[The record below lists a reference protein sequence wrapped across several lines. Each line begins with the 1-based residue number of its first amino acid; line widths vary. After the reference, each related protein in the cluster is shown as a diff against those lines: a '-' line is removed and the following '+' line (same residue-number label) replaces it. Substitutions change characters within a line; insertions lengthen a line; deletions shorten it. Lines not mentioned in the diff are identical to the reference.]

1 MLLRTIT
8 LEDISSLKS
17 ATIINLTCDSCGV
30 DIPRSVKAIRHSIKN
45 SGATQAFC
53 SNKCQGAMLKKTYT
67 KNCERCGTEFVTSD
81 NNTKNCSRTCANIR
95 EHTQETKDKISS
107 TLKGKVVENK
117 IKSDVVPKPKKTN
130 KISKPRKISNL
141 PSRYHYRH
149 SDADFCTINI
159 CKCKNCEFVG
169 SYRTQRGYCPNCE
182 DMYSSNK
189 RAMYQ
194 FTFNV
199 YHYPDLF
206 DLNLLESVGWR
217 VTRGKNKNVFGI
229 SRDHKVSVRDSIINN
244 YDPYYIKHPLNC
256 ELMTHDENQRKGT
269 KSSMSYDELVKL
281 VDDYEN
287 GRPTGA

>member
-17 ATIINLTCDSCGV
+17 ATILNLTCDSCGN

-67 KNCERCGTEFVTSD
+67 KNCERCGTEFETSD
-81 NNTKNCSRTCANIR
+81 NNTKNCSRVCANSR
-95 EHTQETKDKISS
+95 PQTQETKDKISS
-107 TLKGKVVENK
+107 TLKGRVTKPINPAPYRNLYRY
-117 IKSDVVPKPKKTN
+117 SDD
-130 KISKPRKISNL
+130 S
-141 PSRYHYRH
+141 
-149 SDADFCTINI
+149 FCPIIT
-159 CKCKNCEFVG
+159 CKCQNCGFTG
-169 SYRTQRGYCPNCE
+169 SYRTQRWYCPNCD
-182 DMYSSNK
+182 DMYSLNM
-189 RAMYQ
+189 RAKYQ

-206 DLNLLESVGWR
+206 DLDLLESVGWR
-217 VTRGKNKNVFGI
+217 VTKGENKNVFGI
-229 SRDHKVSVRDSIINN
+229 SRDHKVSVRDAINNN

-269 KSSMSYDELVKL
+269 NSSITYEELVIM
-281 VDDYEN
+281 VDLYDK
-287 GRPTGA
+287 R